1 MLKKEFKSVLGEIEH
16 KKQILTYMQ
25 EEVAT
30 LPVDVNR
37 NQYLKRINEIIRSL
51 KMVNTDIRANLDD
64 IKIERESTLSL
75 VKDVQGVDIEVE
87 DLVFKDTAKEKVSK
101 QIYDEIQNLK
111 KTCDLLVSSAQEENK
126 LKTQIREIQNKL
138 DDFRIKYK
146 NMSEIEKLK
155 TELQQVVNENA
166 KLQAQLIGSGQ

>member
-75 VKDVQGVDIEVE
+75 VKDV
-87 DLVFKDTAKEKVSK
+87 
-101 QIYDEIQNLK
+101 
-111 KTCDLLVSSAQEENK
+111 
-126 LKTQIREIQNKL
+126 
-138 DDFRIKYK
+138 
-146 NMSEIEKLK
+146 
-155 TELQQVVNENA
+155 
-166 KLQAQLIGSGQ
+166 